1 MLVLGKDGVL
11 RKAHEINYTVRQAAN
26 ELKRP
31 VKFLYRLQGEGKLKT
46 WHLGRNVR
54 ISVDEIERLKKEQKI
69 LEMWLTSAQAGRTL
83 GISPRTMRR
92 ACERLFHRRVPGI
105 ERIRGRWRVDP
116 QRLESIKKEF

>member
-11 RKAHEINYTVRQAAN
+11 RKADEINYTVRQVAN

-31 VKFLYRLQGEGKLKT
+31 VKFLYRLRAEGKLKT
-46 WHLGRNVR
+46 WNLGRNVK
-54 ISVDEIERLKKEQKI
+54 IFADEIERLKKERKV
-69 LEMWLTSAQAGRTL
+69 LETWLTSAQAGRTL

-92 ACERLFHRRVPGI
+92 ACERLFRRRVPGI
-105 ERIRGRWRVDP
+105 ERIGGRWRVDP